1 MENISLHYV
10 SNFIFKCKLICDFS
24 AHDSWLMSL
33 GPCLG
38 LRGWVSIP
46 SHQLYIDSIIMY

>member
-24 AHDSWLMSL
+24 AHDSWLMESWSMF
-33 GPCLG
+33 GFAD
-38 LRGWVSIP
+38 WVSIP
-46 SHQLYIDSIIMY
+46 PHQLYIDSIIMY